1 MPPATEAVAP
11 PTNII
16 NDINMSVAGLANS
29 QLIVVKPAVLPL
41 IPSNNETAI
50 FIDEKNYKNKFEEYL
65 SDSDNKRWSEIAK
78 AGREYALNELNNDK
92 AVESLIQLMKEF
104 IK

>member
-1 MPPATEAVAP
+1 MQQ
-11 PTNII
+11 
-16 NDINMSVAGLANS
+16 MH
-29 QLIVVKPAVLPL
+29 LPL
-41 IPSNNETAI
+41 LFLKILFYPFYRVT
-50 FIDEKNYKNKFEEYL
+50 DNKLEEYL
-65 SDSDNKRWSEIAK
+65 SDSDNKRWSEKAK